1 MKCEERRWKDG
12 QPCQHEA
19 KYLVKWNDMVVC
31 GVHNRG
37 YIRGIPLAELEPVG
51 GDR

>member
-19 KYLVKWNDMVVC
+19 KYLVKFDNKAVC

-51 GDR
+51 GGK